1 MRVFKYILC
10 YLLFFTLSF
19 LLLENFFGQ
28 LNNIIVSTIWAFSLL
43 FLLTK
48 TTVLNTNFNTILFV
62 AFFIL
67 ILFAPF
73 VGKKQDE
80 SLEKRIL
87 KEFPEWRWTNVW
99 KFFKEYQAYFE
110 DRFAFRNELID
121 LNGKIRYE
129 FINGTELTPNVALG
143 KDNWL
148 FYCDNDYLNYISTP
162 FSKEELKQFNYN
174 LNIITKWFQNK
185 GINYYLTIA
194 PVKAMVYKEMM
205 PDYMKIRT
213 EFSRYNQLKSYLE
226 KNSSIQFI
234 SYLDELKEG
243 KKQQE
248 IYYKTDTHWNEIGA
262 FIGYTKIMNVISKDY
277 PELKPYKI
285 EEFNVVEDNFFGGD
299 LMSILGYESAKP
311 TKQFYIN
318 KKDGSYPRLI
328 FSEVLPENNLN
339 IFEMPN
345 NDNKNSIYVVRDSFS
360 ESLKKFLSLN
370 FSKSVYYWKVEL
382 PINTILEEKPT
393 IVLHEILERFSF
405 FYLELPPE
413 IKADTAFTNQF
424 NIDDF

>member
-1 MRVFKYILC
+1 MKALKYILC
-10 YLLFFTLSF
+10 FLLFFTISF
-19 LLLENFFGQ
+19 LLFEHFFEH
-28 LNNIIVSTIWAFSLL
+28 LYNIIASTICSVILL
-43 FLLTK
+43 FLISK
-48 TTVLNTNFNTILFV
+48 TEVLNTQFNTILFV
-62 AFFIL
+62 ALFLL

-73 VGKKQDE
+73 VGKKEQE

-99 KFFKEYQAYFE
+99 KFFSEYQAYFE

-121 LNGKIRYE
+121 LNGKIRFE
-129 FINGTELTPNVALG
+129 LLNGTELTSNVAIG

-148 FYCDNDYLNYISTP
+148 FFSDKDYLNYISTP
-162 FSKEELKQFNYN
+162 FSEHELQQFNYN

-194 PVKAMVYKEMM
+194 PVKAMVYKEML
-205 PDYMKIRT
+205 PEYMKIRT
-213 EFSRYNQLKSYLE
+213 QFSRYEQLRNYLE

-234 SYLDELKEG
+234 SYLDELNEG
-243 KKQQE
+243 KKQQV
-248 IYYKTDTHWNEIGA
+248 IYYKTDTHWNELGA
-262 FIGYTKIMNVISKDY
+262 FIGYTKIMNVFSKDF

-299 LMSILGYESAKP
+299 LMSILGYESKKP
-311 TKQFYIN
+311 TKQFYLN
-318 KKDGSYPRLI
+318 KKDGLYPRLI

-345 NDNKNSIYVVRDSFS
+345 NTNNNSIYVVRDSFS
-360 ESLKKFLSLN
+360 ENLKKFLSLN
-370 FSKSVYYWKVEL
+370 FSKSTYFWKVEL

-393 IVLHEILERFSF
+393 IVLHEMLERFSF

-413 IKADTAFTNQF
+413 IKADTAFINQF
-424 NIDDF
+424 NIEDF

>member
-285 EEFNVVEDNFFGGD
+285 EEFNVVEDNFFWR
-299 LMSILGYESAKP
+299 
-311 TKQFYIN
+311 
-318 KKDGSYPRLI
+318 RLNVN
-328 FSEVLPENNLN
+328 FR
-339 IFEMPN
+339 
-345 NDNKNSIYVVRDSFS
+345 VRI
-360 ESLKKFLSLN
+360 
-370 FSKSVYYWKVEL
+370 SKAY
-382 PINTILEEKPT
+382 
-393 IVLHEILERFSF
+393 
-405 FYLELPPE
+405 
-413 IKADTAFTNQF
+413 
-424 NIDDF
+424 